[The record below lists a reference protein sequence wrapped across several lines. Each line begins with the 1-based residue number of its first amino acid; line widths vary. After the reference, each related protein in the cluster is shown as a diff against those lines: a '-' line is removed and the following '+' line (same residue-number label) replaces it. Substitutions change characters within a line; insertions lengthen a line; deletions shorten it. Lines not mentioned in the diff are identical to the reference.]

1 MFRGGGVQ
9 LVREYQNPN
18 KASNRKSAFD
28 VNYIFSTHFGPK
40 MIYLSYTNDTDTDKV
55 DILGVLQLGLL
66 Y

>member
-9 LVREYQNPN
+9 LVRGYQNPN
-18 KASNRKSAFD
+18 KASISKSAFD

-40 MIYLSYTNDTDTDKV
+40 MIYLSYTNDTSDKV